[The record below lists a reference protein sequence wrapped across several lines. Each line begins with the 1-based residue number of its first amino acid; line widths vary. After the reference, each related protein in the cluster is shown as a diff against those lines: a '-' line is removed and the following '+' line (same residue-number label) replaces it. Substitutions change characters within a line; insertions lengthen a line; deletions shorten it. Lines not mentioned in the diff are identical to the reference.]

1 MIVEYRVLYGAVTNG
16 VGGTVATSGRTLTV
30 NGLSPYTNYSIEV
43 SAVNSDGAMGPYSSP
58 LFVVTSMSSITALY
72 KIQIVV

>member
-1 MIVEYRVLYGAVTNG
+1 MIVEYRVLYGAVTSG
-16 VGGTVATSGRTLTV
+16 VGGTVTTCGRTLTV

-58 LFVVTSMSSITALY
+58 LFVVTSKY
-72 KIQIVV
+72 KY